1 MKEFFA
7 MKTTTANK
15 KILAIAGLVSLIIL
29 LILSAFVGTVLFGN
43 IYEGPSPFIIPID
56 ENNVIQQVNENSSVF
71 DVSDYKKMKFICDD
85 LSLQNRDIS
94 NWATNI
100 PSYESIQ
107 YMKELDDKALTS
119 APHPFVI
126 LSDPKSNEN
135 EETEANGIHF
145 KLGVIEASEG
155 YEKSYYG
162 ICYIYDNVD
171 PHIYLSNKKTP
182 EFYDSPMH
190 LNYIKKVY
198 DNLYLY
204 IYYTTRN
211 PMYE

>member
-1 MKEFFA
+1 

-29 LILSAFVGTVLFGN
+29 LILSTFVGFVLFGN
-43 IYEGPSPFIIPID
+43 ICEGPSPFIIPID
-56 ENNVIQQVNENSSVF
+56 ENNVIQQVYENLSIF
-71 DVSDYKKMKFICDD
+71 DDSDYKKMKFICDD

-107 YMKELDDKALTS
+107 YMKELDDKALNA
-119 APHPFVI
+119 APYPFVI

-155 YEKSYYG
+155 YEKAYYG

-182 EFYDSPMH
+182 EFYDSPMY
-190 LNYIKKVY
+190 LNYIEKVY

>member
-1 MKEFFA
+1 

-71 DVSDYKKMKFICDD
+71 DVSDYKKIKFICDD

-107 YMKELDDKALTS
+107 YMKELDDKALNA
-119 APHPFVI
+119 APYPFVI
-126 LSDPKSNEN
+126 LSDPKSNES
-135 EETEANGIHF
+135 EEAEANGIHF

-155 YEKSYYG
+155 YEKAYYG
-162 ICYIYDNVD
+162 ICYIYDSVD

-182 EFYDSPMH
+182 EFYDSPMY
-190 LNYIKKVY
+190 LNYIEKVY